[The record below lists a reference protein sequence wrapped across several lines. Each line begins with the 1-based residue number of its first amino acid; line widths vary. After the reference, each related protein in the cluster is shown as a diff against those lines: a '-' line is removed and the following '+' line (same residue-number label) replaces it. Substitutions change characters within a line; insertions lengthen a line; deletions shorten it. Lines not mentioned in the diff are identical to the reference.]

1 MTWSKIIFSLVY
13 LKTLFISQLCK
24 RDQNN
29 QNYQSIARLIS
40 WDDLLKLIFPM
51 NLRSMSYN
59 SGKETRSYGL
69 LVHDFLPNCMI
80 FFHLSPTWFS
90 DLM

>member
-1 MTWSKIIFSLVY
+1 MLLIATAASNSY
-13 LKTLFISQLCK
+13 LHGYV
-24 RDQNN
+24 DQNN
-29 QNYQSIARLIS
+29 QNYQSIERLIS

-80 FFHLSPTWFS
+80 FFHFIRLYLVP
-90 DLM
+90 LPIL